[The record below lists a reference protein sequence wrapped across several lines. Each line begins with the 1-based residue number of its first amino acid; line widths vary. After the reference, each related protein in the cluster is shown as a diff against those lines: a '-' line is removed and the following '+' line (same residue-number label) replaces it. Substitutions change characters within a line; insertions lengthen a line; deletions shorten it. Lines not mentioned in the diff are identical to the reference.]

1 MRPMTG
7 LSVRELA
14 ERSGVNAQRLR
25 QLVDLGI
32 LRPDAAGRFQPADI
46 QRVRIIQALDRAGI
60 TPAQIGQLIAA
71 GAYSLDWAQVLF
83 PDPTPQ
89 VTMTFQQAAAELGLP
104 RSLVAGLYAAW
115 ELARPEPEQ
124 PLRADDAELLRLAVL
139 GYSAFGHDE
148 TVTLG
153 IARQL
158 GESLR
163 RLAESQILLFRTRI
177 QEPLAASPSEQR
189 VRADAI
195 TAAATPLLPA
205 LERTVLLLYRRHLEH
220 YIIESIVLN
229 TETSLEKAGLGQRRS
244 ARPPAIAFLDLTGY
258 TSLTDERG
266 DRAAADLAARL
277 VELVSTVA
285 HQYGGHPV
293 KLLGDGVMFYFPD
306 PAQAVLAGLVLV
318 ERIPDQGLPRARMG
332 VNSGPVVFQDGD
344 YFGRTVNVAARITD
358 YARPGEVLV
367 SDSVAT
373 ATNGPHGVR
382 YQPIGPI
389 ALKGVMTPVTLHAAV
404 PTE

>member
-89 VTMTFQQAAAELGLP
+89 VTTTFQQAAAELGLP

-229 TETSLEKAGLGQRRS
+229 TETSLEQAGLGHRRL

>member
-1 MRPMTG
+1 
-7 LSVRELA
+7 
-14 ERSGVNAQRLR
+14 
-25 QLVDLGI
+25 
-32 LRPDAAGRFQPADI
+32 
-46 QRVRIIQALDRAGI
+46 
-60 TPAQIGQLIAA
+60 
-71 GAYSLDWAQVLF
+71 
-83 PDPTPQ
+83 
-89 VTMTFQQAAAELGLP
+89 
-104 RSLVAGLYAAW
+104 
-115 ELARPEPEQ
+115 
-124 PLRADDAELLRLAVL
+124 LRLAVL

-148 TVTLG
+148 AVTFG

-177 QEPLAASPSEQR
+177 QEPLAAAGPTEQR

-220 YIIESIVLN
+220 YVIESIVLN
-229 TETSLEKAGLGQRRS
+229 TETSLEQAGLGQRRS

-258 TSLTDERG
+258 TSLTEERG
-266 DRAAADLAARL
+266 DRAAADLASRL
-277 VELVSTVA
+277 VELVSMVA
-285 HQYGGHPV
+285 HQFGGHPV

-306 PAQAVLAGLVLV
+306 PAQAVVAGLDLV
-318 ERIPDQGLPRARMG
+318 QRLPDQGLPRVRMG

-373 ATNGPHGVR
+373 ATTGPHGVR

-389 ALKGVMTPVTLHAAV
+389 ALKGVLTPVTLHAAV
-404 PTE
+404 PTQ